1 MLRFYVHLPELY
13 MCTSCYLIALGA
25 TVLSVDSKHLIP
37 LDSAQ
42 ISRQMQ
48 ISALKLKYKNDI
60 LFSMA

>member
-1 MLRFYVHLPELY
+1 